1 MSDVAS
7 TCGISQKQVGERIHE
22 QLSSVLVKD

>member
-7 TCGISQKQVGERIHE
+7 TCGISQKQVGGRLHE
-22 QLSSVLVKD
+22 ELSSVLVID